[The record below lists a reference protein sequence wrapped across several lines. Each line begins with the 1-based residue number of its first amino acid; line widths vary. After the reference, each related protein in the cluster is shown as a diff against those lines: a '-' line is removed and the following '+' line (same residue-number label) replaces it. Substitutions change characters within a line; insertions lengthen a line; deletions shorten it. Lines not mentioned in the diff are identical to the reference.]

1 MIEQL
6 DELMLPRLSLL
17 HKLGGIS
24 SPVVTNNEW
33 LYLLSEETR
42 NSILIEGYFVNK
54 KSLQNV
60 FNNQKYQKS

>member
-1 MIEQL
+1 MIERL

-17 HKLGGIS
+17 EKLGGIS

-42 NSILIEGYFVNK
+42 NSIL
-54 KSLQNV
+54 
-60 FNNQKYQKS
+60 